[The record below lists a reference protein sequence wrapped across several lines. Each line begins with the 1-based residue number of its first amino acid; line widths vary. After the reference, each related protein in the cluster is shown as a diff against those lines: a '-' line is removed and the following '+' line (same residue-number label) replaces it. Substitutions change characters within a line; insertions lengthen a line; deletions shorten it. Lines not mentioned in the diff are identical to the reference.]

1 MYKFI
6 QTPTTTMYRLTQIIQ
21 NSYIRIEGL
30 ISQIFRAL
38 LGSLSQIFSFL
49 SKILGF
55 TSPSYLPEETQEV
68 KPAKAEPVVA
78 TSAPQDSPPTAT
90 DTRRRPDASMD
101 YFLKMA
107 QPKKMPK

>member
-1 MYKFI
+1 
-6 QTPTTTMYRLTQIIQ
+6 MYRLTQIIR

-30 ISQIFRAL
+30 ISQLFRTLFGSLNQLFNFLGRL
-38 LGSLSQIFSFL
+38 LGFA
-49 SKILGF
+49 
-55 TSPSYLPEETQEV
+55 SPQYLPEETQEV

-78 TSAPQDSPPTAT
+78 ASDPQDSPPAASAS
-90 DTRRRPDASMD
+90 RRRPDASMD